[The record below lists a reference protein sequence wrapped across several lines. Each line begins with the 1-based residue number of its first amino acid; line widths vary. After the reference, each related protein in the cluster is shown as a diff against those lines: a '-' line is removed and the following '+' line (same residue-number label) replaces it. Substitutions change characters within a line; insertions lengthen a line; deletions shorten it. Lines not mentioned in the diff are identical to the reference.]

1 MKLPLDGSA
10 VVARLPV
17 SSPIFR
23 FLTVTNTL
31 AFDTADY
38 NRWLQLCCLNLR
50 AHGVRSGL
58 TKELTRAAPLTY
70 NMEQERHR
78 GVE

>member
-17 SSPIFR
+17 SSPILR

-31 AFDTADY
+31 ALDAADY
-38 NRWLQLCCLNLR
+38 NR
-50 AHGVRSGL
+50 GL
-58 TKELTRAAPLTY
+58 
-70 NMEQERHR
+70 
-78 GVE
+78 